1 MVACALIAIIS
12 GHASS
17 QSAAL
22 SEAYV
27 TRWDRAEGLLFP
39 STHGGML
46 SDVRG
51 SLSHALRNAGIDKAV
66 TLHSLRH
73 TYTAARL
80 QTTDHGAPVSIFTV
94 MRELSHRSIGLI
106 ETTYGHLLDVRHRSS
121 VVEYRVAEVVRLP
134 TEHHAESA

>member
-1 MVACALIAIIS
+1 
-12 GHASS
+12 
-17 QSAAL
+17 
-22 SEAYV
+22 
-27 TRWDRAEGLLFP
+27 
-39 STHGGML
+39 ML

-73 TYTAARL
+73 TYAAARL

-94 MRELSHRSIGLI
+94 MRELGHRSIGLI
-106 ETTYGHLLDVRHRSS
+106 ESTYGHLLDVRHRSS

-134 TEHHAESA
+134 TDQPRGKRVVEDATAFSVTETLPEALPDD